1 MKKKNAHGR
10 KNDIAK
16 NINYMMDM
24 VKEYLTGATPR
35 YIFELDFETEILSRY
50 RKMARENKEYAELF
64 YDLISEAGVDI
75 GADLSDEEFMSLIR
89 RQYNRVKSI
98 ADEGFL

>member
-1 MKKKNAHGR
+1 VHGR
-10 KNDIAK
+10 KIDIAK
-16 NINYMMDM
+16 NIDYMMNM
-24 VKEYLTGATPR
+24 VREYLDGATPR

-64 YDLISEAGVDI
+64 YDLISEAGVDV
-75 GADLSDEEFMSLIR
+75 GVDLSDEEFKSLIR
-89 RQYNRVKSI
+89 RQYKRVISI